1 MLRKIGLWSVWIG
14 FITYILLLSPPLHL
28 PETISLLVK
37 ILTFQWGDVNAV
49 ILSLFSLIGVWIAI
63 YSCLLFFDGRMQKI
77 PFWVFAIAAL
87 GSGVIGLIPYLA
99 LREAN
104 QEFTGEKNSF
114 LKLLDSHSTGIA
126 ISIFTTLV
134 IAYGLIV
141 GDWTNYIQQFQS
153 DRFIHG
159 MSLAFCLFG
168 LLFPTVLGDDMARR
182 GWLSNSQLFWAIALI
197 PLFGPLFYLCIRPS
211 LRGSTT

>member
-37 ILTFQWGDVNAV
+37 ILTFQWGNVNAV

-77 PFWVFAIAAL
+77 PFWVFAIASL

-134 IAYGLIV
+134 VAYGLIA

>member
-134 IAYGLIV
+134 VAYGLIV

-168 LLFPTVLGDDMARR
+168 LLFPTVLGDDMVRR

>member
-1 MLRKIGLWSVWIG
+1 MLKKIGLWSVWVG
-14 FITYILLLSPPLHL
+14 FIAYILLLSPPLHL

-77 PFWVFAIAAL
+77 PFWVFAVASL

-134 IAYGLIV
+134 VAYGLIV

-211 LRGSTT
+211 LRGNTT